1 MFENKKN
8 VIIFR
13 EVILKG
19 LTVAFI
25 KLKIGNFYF
34 ESLTVIQEVTV
45 ECDKPLLWTMDVLK
59 SS

>member
-25 KLKIGNFYF
+25 KLKIGNSYF
-34 ESLTVIQEVTV
+34 ESLAVIQEVTV